1 MRGILRFVKTTVI
14 GGIFFLIPLMVVIA
28 VLAQAFELMKRV
40 AHPLA
45 RYLPVDYLTGI
56 AIANVL
62 AIVLIVLLCFLAG
75 LLAKA
80 PFIRRLGSRFEQ
92 RVLQTIPLY
101 AVVKSTVASILPLQ
115 KEQGLQPVL
124 VEFDDCAQ
132 LGLEVERQ
140 TPGKV
145 AVYLPG
151 APNPWSGS
159 VLLTTA
165 ERVTPLPSTMLAML
179 RTMQQLGKGANAL
192 IGDLPVEGPAQR

>member
-45 RYLPVDYLTGI
+45 RYLPVDQLTGI

-192 IGDLPVEGPAQR
+192 IGDQPVERPAQR